1 MKDIKKLTVKYNGTT
16 VGYLA
21 YVGNKLAFQ
30 YDDSWITNGFSISP
44 LSLPLSNKIYYS
56 KDNIFHGLFG
66 VFHDSL
72 PDGWGEVLVRRVL
85 LNKKIEYDN
94 LNALQRLML
103 INKDGLGALTYEPN
117 ESYDNKK
124 INFDIDKLAELAAN
138 IYDDHAT
145 TKNLDTIYRIGGS
158 SAGARPKAHLK
169 INKDY
174 YIVKFLCRG
183 DSKDVGLQ
191 EYKANMLAKQCG
203 ININECTI
211 FDSKLCK
218 GYFAAKRFD
227 RDKNGKRIHMISLSS
242 LLETTHRI
250 PNLDY
255 YHLFQVIKAF
265 CKDKEDLYEAY
276 RRMCFNVLYNN
287 IDDHGRNFAFLYDEK
302 NKTYKLSPAFDITKS
317 DKKAEHEMTVCGKG
331 RPTENDLLKIAV
343 EMRLTLEKCQQII
356 SKVKEVIKNAG

>member
-1 MKDIKKLTVKYNGTT
+1 MKDIKKLTVKYNGTI

-30 YDDSWITNGFSISP
+30 YDDNWIANGFSISP
-44 LSLPLSNKIYYS
+44 LSLPLSNKVYYPQ
-56 KDNIFHGLFG
+56 DNTFHGLFG

-72 PDGWGEVLVRRVL
+72 PDGWGEVLVRRTL
-85 LNKKIEYDN
+85 REKGIEYDK

-117 ESYDNKK
+117 EPFENKK
-124 INFDIDKLAELAAN
+124 INFDIDELAKSAAN
-138 IYDDHAT
+138 IYDDHVT
-145 TKNLDTIYRIGGS
+145 TANLDWVYIFGGS
-158 SAGARPKAHLK
+158 SAGARPKAHLSA
-169 INKDY
+169 NNDY
-174 YIVKFLCRG
+174 YIVKFLCHD

-227 RDKNGKRIHMISLSS
+227 RDKDGQRIHMISLSS

-255 YHLFQVIKAF
+255 RHLFQVIQNF
-265 CKDKEDLYEAY
+265 CKSKEDLYEAY
-276 RRMCFNVLYNN
+276 RRMCFNVLYGNL
-287 IDDHGRNFAFLYDEK
+287 DDHGRNFAFLYDEK
-302 NKTYKLSPAFDITKS
+302 LKSYKLSPAFDITKS
-317 DKKAEHEMTVCGKG
+317 NTGIEHEMTVCGNG
-331 RPTENDLLKIAV
+331 RPTEKDLLKLAT
-343 EMRLTLEKCQQII
+343 EMHLPLEKCQKII
-356 SKVKEVIKNAG
+356 NKVKEVIKIQ